1 MSRVQ
6 AMQVFRSCA
15 SSFSSRHVAR
25 TSVNAPSR
33 RLPRHGV
40 RCYSAQTS
48 SEEKKGEDG
57 ERAEE
62 SEKDEVT
69 VTPEHELLAKLKK
82 KEGEVTDLMVSPR
95 VRPQY
100 EPACSDVV
108 VGPLALP
115 PSRLPQP
122 PA

>member
-6 AMQVFRSCA
+6 ALQVFRSCA

-25 TSVNAPSR
+25 TSVNAASR
-33 RLPRHGV
+33 RLPRHGA
-40 RCYSAQTS
+40 RCYSAQA

-82 KEGEVTDLMVSPR
+82 KEGEVTDLMVSTR
-95 VRPQY
+95 VRP
-100 EPACSDVV
+100 
-108 VGPLALP
+108 
-115 PSRLPQP
+115 
-122 PA
+122 